1 MQKAGVGLPPA
12 LIFMDEDIRMEMTV
26 HQKNGSRVAKVHAP
40 GIILNEVQDA
50 LDLMATADYVH
61 GCRKVL
67 LHRRNLPDAFFSLKT
82 GLAGEILQ
90 KFTNYS
96 VQLAIVGDFSD
107 IQSRSLRDFIRE
119 CNRGSQVFF
128 VPSEEEALEKLHSVE
143 LP

>member
-1 MQKAGVGLPPA
+1 VE
-12 LIFMDEDIRMEMTV
+12 IIV
-26 HQKNGSRVAKVHAP
+26 HQKNGSRVAVVHAP

-61 GCRKVL
+61 GCRKIVL
-67 LHRRNLPDAFFSLKT
+67 HNHHLPDAFFSLKT
-82 GLAGEILQ
+82 GLAGETLQ
-90 KFTNYS
+90 KFSNYGMK
-96 VQLAIVGDFSD
+96 LAIIGDFSG

-128 VPSEEEALEKLHSVE
+128 VSSEEEALEKLHSVE